1 MTKYEELAKDQ
12 VFLNALAD
20 VETPE
25 AMQKIFADHGIEI
38 TMDEVS
44 AFIRLAENGGDDELD
59 ENDLA
64 SVSGGSLAVGL
75 LAIAIALYLIW
86 KHRNRR

>member
-25 AMQKIFADHGIEI
+25 AMQKIFADHGIEM

-86 KHRNRR
+86 MHRNRR

>member
-25 AMQKIFADHGIEI
+25 AMQKIFADHGIEM

>member
-25 AMQKIFADHGIEI
+25 AMQKIFADHGIEM

-75 LAIAIALYLIW
+75 LAIAIALLIW